1 MNPTLTASLY
11 AVVEVRG
18 QATTA
23 EQAPGGREHPPA
35 RRGDEGGRREILTT
49 TQEVKDTTQETG
61 ERTTRK
67 AGGATQETS
76 AATQEIGHAT
86 QDRRTTQE
94 RIPAL
99 LEADP
104 RLTRRLLAERLGVT
118 AGGVEYHPGRLRAAG
133 TIRHVGATKAGRGE
147 VLK

>member
-1 MNPTLTASLY
+1 MTA
-11 AVVEVRG
+11 
-18 QATTA
+18 
-23 EQAPGGREHPPA
+23 
-35 RRGDEGGRREILTT
+35 
-49 TQEVKDTTQETG
+49 
-61 ERTTRK
+61 RK

-76 AATQEIGHAT
+76 AATQEIGHTT
-86 QDRRTTQE
+86 QDGRTTQE

-104 RLTRRLLAERLGVT
+104 RLTRRLLADLLGMS

-133 TIRHVGATKAGRGE
+133 TIRYVGAAKAGRRE